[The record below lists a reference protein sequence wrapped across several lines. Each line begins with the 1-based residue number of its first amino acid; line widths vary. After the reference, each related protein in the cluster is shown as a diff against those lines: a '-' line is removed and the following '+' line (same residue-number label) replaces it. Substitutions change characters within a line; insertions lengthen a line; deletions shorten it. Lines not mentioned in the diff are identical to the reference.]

1 MYTRGSIQAAM
12 TTGGHGE
19 KVHQRGKKV
28 ALTDILGKT
37 GQQGGIEAI
46 SQLFG
51 GHGMQGI
58 MAAMQSNG
66 LGQQA
71 KSWIASGPNV
81 PVSGADIKK
90 VANPSAL
97 ARMARQEG
105 MSPEELC
112 DHIAQ
117 ALPGLVDKATPDGQV
132 PRQGKAAQ
140 AGKSKK

>member
-1 MYTRGSIQAAM
+1 MAK
-12 TTGGHGE
+12 E
-19 KVHQRGKKV
+19 FHQRGKKV

-37 GQQGGIEAI
+37 GQQGGIEAN
-46 SQLFG
+46 SQLLG
-51 GHGMQGI
+51 GHGLQGI
-58 MAAMQSNG
+58 LSTMQSNG
-66 LGQQA
+66 MGQQV
-71 KSWIASGPNV
+71 KSWIGDGPNV
-81 PVSGADIKK
+81 PVTAADIKK

-97 ARMARQEG
+97 ARLARQEG

-117 ALPGLVDKATPDGQV
+117 ALPGMVDKATPGGQV

>member
-1 MYTRGSIQAAM
+1 
-12 TTGGHGE
+12 
-19 KVHQRGKKV
+19 V

-51 GHGMQGI
+51 GHGLQGI
-58 MAAMQSNG
+58 LTAMQSNG
-66 LGQQA
+66 MGQQV
-71 KSWIASGPNV
+71 KSWIGDGPNV
-81 PVSGADIKK
+81 PVTGADVKK

-105 MSPEELC
+105 MAPEELC
-112 DHIAQ
+112 DQIAQ

-132 PRQGKAAQ
+132 PRQGKGAPSGHKA
-140 AGKSKK
+140 KK

>member
-1 MYTRGSIQAAM
+1 M
-12 TTGGHGE
+12 
-19 KVHQRGKKV
+19 

-51 GHGMQGI
+51 GHGLQGI
-58 MAAMQSNG
+58 LSAMQSNG
-66 LGQQA
+66 MGQQV
-71 KSWIASGPNV
+71 KSWTGSGPNV
-81 PVSGADIKK
+81 PVAGADIKK

-112 DHIAQ
+112 DQVAQ
-117 ALPGLVDKATPDGQV
+117 ALPGLVEAATPDGQV
-132 PRQGKAAQ
+132 PRPGKPAQ
-140 AGKSKK
+140 ERKAHKK

>member
-1 MYTRGSIQAAM
+1 M
-12 TTGGHGE
+12 
-19 KVHQRGKKV
+19 

-51 GHGMQGI
+51 GHGLQGI
-58 MAAMQSNG
+58 LSAMQSNG
-66 LGQQA
+66 MGQQV
-71 KSWIASGPNV
+71 KSWIGDGPNV
-81 PVSGADIKK
+81 PVTGADIKK

-112 DHIAQ
+112 DEIAQ
-117 ALPGLVDKATPDGQV
+117 ALPGLVDKATPEGQV
-132 PRQGKAAQ
+132 PRQGKPAQ
-140 AGKSKK
+140 DRKGHHRK

>member
-1 MYTRGSIQAAM
+1 VT
-12 TTGGHGE
+12 
-19 KVHQRGKKV
+19 
-28 ALTDILGKT
+28 LTDILGKT

-51 GHGMQGI
+51 GHGLQGI
-58 MAAMQSNG
+58 LSAMQSNG
-66 LGQQA
+66 MGQQV

-81 PVSGADIKK
+81 PVTGADIKK

-112 DHIAQ
+112 DQIAQ

-132 PRQGKAAQ
+132 PRQQGKPAHDRK
-140 AGKSKK
+140 GHKK

>member
-1 MYTRGSIQAAM
+1 
-12 TTGGHGE
+12 
-19 KVHQRGKKV
+19 V

-51 GHGMQGI
+51 GHGLQGI
-58 MAAMQSNG
+58 LSAMQSNG
-66 LGQQA
+66 MGQQV
-71 KSWIASGPNV
+71 KSWIGSGPNV
-81 PVSGADIKK
+81 PVTGADIKK

-112 DHIAQ
+112 DEIAQ
-117 ALPGLVDKATPDGQV
+117 ALPGLVDKATPEGQV
-132 PRQGKAAQ
+132 PRQGKPAHDRK
-140 AGKSKK
+140 GHKR

>member
-1 MYTRGSIQAAM
+1 M
-12 TTGGHGE
+12 
-19 KVHQRGKKV
+19 
-28 ALTDILGKT
+28 ALTDILGTT

-51 GHGMQGI
+51 GHGLQGI
-58 MAAMQSNG
+58 LAAMQSNG

-71 KSWIASGPNV
+71 KSWIDDGPNV
-81 PVSGADIKK
+81 PVAGADIKK

-105 MSPEELC
+105 ISPDELC

-117 ALPGLVDKATPDGQV
+117 ALPGLVDKATPEGQV
-132 PRQGKAAQ
+132 PRQGKPAQ
-140 AGKSKK
+140 DRPVQDRPVQDRPVQDRKAHKK

>member
-1 MYTRGSIQAAM
+1 M
-12 TTGGHGE
+12 
-19 KVHQRGKKV
+19 

-46 SQLFG
+46 AQLFG
-51 GHGMQGI
+51 DHGLQGI
-58 MAAMQSNG
+58 LSAMQSNG
-66 LGQQA
+66 MGQQVR
-71 KSWIASGPNV
+71 SWIGDGPNV
-81 PVSGADIKK
+81 PVAGTDIKK

-132 PRQGKAAQ
+132 PRQGKPAQ
-140 AGKSKK
+140 DRKGHKK

>member
-1 MYTRGSIQAAM
+1 M
-12 TTGGHGE
+12 TTGGHE
-19 KVHQRGKKV
+19 MRVHQRGKKV

-51 GHGMQGI
+51 GHGLQGI
-58 MAAMQSNG
+58 LTAMQSNG
-66 LGQQA
+66 MGQQV
-71 KSWIASGPNV
+71 KSWIGSGPNA
-81 PVSGADIKK
+81 PVTGADIKK

-105 MSPEELC
+105 VSPEELC

-117 ALPGLVDKATPDGQV
+117 ALPGLVDKATPEGQV
-132 PRQGKAAQ
+132 PRQAKPAQDRKAH
-140 AGKSKK
+140 KK